1 MFQQL
6 DRQRVAFL
14 ARRTNRVEPKFH
26 RNKHLTVSVLA
37 REKRRNKTGKEQTMA
52 WITRSLV
59 AFGLFGAMA
68 AATPTPTLAQG
79 VHFEGRGFGVDIG
92 RPDYRY
98 HRGYRNY
105 AWERGRGCRTVTIER
120 DDGSVRRIRRCD

>member
-1 MFQQL
+1 
-6 DRQRVAFL
+6 
-14 ARRTNRVEPKFH
+14 
-26 RNKHLTVSVLA
+26 
-37 REKRRNKTGKEQTMA
+37 MA

-98 HRGYRNY
+98 HRGYRDY

-120 DDGSVRRIRRCD
+120 DDGTVRRIRRCD